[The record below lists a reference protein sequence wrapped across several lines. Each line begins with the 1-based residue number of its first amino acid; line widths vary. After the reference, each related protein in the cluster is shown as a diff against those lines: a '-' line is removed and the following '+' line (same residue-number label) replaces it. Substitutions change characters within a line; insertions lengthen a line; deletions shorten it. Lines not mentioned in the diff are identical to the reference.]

1 MVEDCQRTQGHGHDK
16 TDGSKPLQLLKL
28 AISLYN
34 LFILLKSTET
44 LFFDCISLKMVTS
57 LMSISLGVNTDL
69 VEKK

>member
-1 MVEDCQRTQGHGHDK
+1 MVEDCQCTQGHGHDK

-44 LFFDCISLKMVTS
+44 L
-57 LMSISLGVNTDL
+57 SIFWLYFPKDGHL
-69 VEKK
+69 P